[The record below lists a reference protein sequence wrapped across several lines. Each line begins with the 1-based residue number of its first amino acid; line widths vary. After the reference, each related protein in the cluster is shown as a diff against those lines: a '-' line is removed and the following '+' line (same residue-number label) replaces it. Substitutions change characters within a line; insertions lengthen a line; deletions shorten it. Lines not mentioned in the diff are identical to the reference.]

1 MIRSTPFLEAYS
13 LFPHR
18 AINQASRVVAQLPAP
33 APILEAAIDLW
44 ARRAEI
50 DLADFEPG
58 PFRTLEHFFLR
69 RLAPGAR
76 PLGEG
81 LVAAVDGH
89 VVGEGPIDA
98 GTILQVKGHPISV
111 DQLVNGPPAPHRSR
125 ETSLAAFDGG
135 RYLTTFLRPSGYH
148 YVHAPADARVERV
161 RWIPGRFFPQNEDAL
176 RTIPRIYLRNERAVL
191 ELTLRDGTPLILVMV
206 GASVVGGIHVRGV
219 TPEVLRSARVPAPV
233 GRDVRKGE
241 ELGHFTFGSTVVLLA
256 PRSLGARFPFQV
268 GERIDMGRALGVRG
282 S

>member
-1 MIRSTPFLEAYS
+1 MIRSAAFLEAYS

-18 AINQASRVVAQLPAP
+18 AINRASRVVARLPAP
-33 APILEAAIDLW
+33 APVLRAAIDVW
-44 ARRAEI
+44 SRRAEI

-58 PFRTLEHFFLR
+58 PFESLEHFFLR

-76 PLGEG
+76 PLGPG
-81 LVAAVDGH
+81 LVAAVDGF
-89 VVGEGPIDA
+89 VVGEGAIDA

-111 DQLVNGPPAPHRSR
+111 DQLVNGPPAPHRAAP
-125 ETSLAAFDGG
+125 TSLAAFEGG

-148 YVHAPADARVERV
+148 YVHAPEGARVERV

-176 RTIPRIYLRNERAVL
+176 REIPRIYLRNERAVL
-191 ELTLRDGTPLILVMV
+191 ELTLADGTPLLLVMV

-219 TPEVLRSARVPAPV
+219 DDEVLRRARVPAPI
-233 GRDVRKGE
+233 GRDVTKGE

-256 PRSLGARFPFQV
+256 PRGFVERFAVTEGQ
-268 GERIDMGRALGVRG
+268 RIDMGRALTVPP

>member
-13 LFPHR
+13 WLPHR
-18 AINQASRVVAQLPAP
+18 AINQASRAIARLPAP
-33 APILEAAIDLW
+33 APLLDAAIDLW
-44 ARRAEI
+44 ARRAAI

-76 PLGEG
+76 PLAEG
-81 LVAAVDGH
+81 LVAPVDGH
-89 VVGEGPIDA
+89 VVGEGPIEA

-111 DQLVNGPPAPHRSR
+111 DQLVNGPPPPHRGAAIP
-125 ETSLAAFDGG
+125 LAAFEGG

-148 YVHAPADARVERV
+148 YVHAPAAARLERV

-191 ELTLRDGTPLILVMV
+191 ELTLADGTPLLLVMV

-219 TPEVLRSARVPAPV
+219 PGERLRRAGVATPV
-233 GRDVRKGE
+233 GRGVEKGE

-256 PRSLGARFPFQV
+256 PRGFTGPFPVQLGERVDMGRSLGAT
-268 GERIDMGRALGVRG
+268 